1 MKRIATALFVTV
13 LLAGSLLAVPL
24 SATAEVSVGV
34 SVAIGPPPLP
44 YYPQPFS
51 PGINFIWA
59 PGYWAY
65 DPDGYYWVPGTWV
78 LAPAIGLLWTPGYW
92 GWRDGGYW
100 WNGGYWGHHVGFY
113 GGINYGY
120 GYGGHG
126 YNGGEWRGRSFYY
139 NRANSNV
146 DPDRIKHV
154 YGEPGSHEVQ
164 ADRVS
169 FNGGAGGIANHA
181 TPEEAAYANEHHS
194 PATSRQTKHAQKAMK
209 TAGQRFST
217 THARPDVAATER
229 PGNLNGSG
237 AVRRSAAGDAYE
249 YHPAARAGGRGQGG
263 QQRAAGAPHPPRG
276 GGGRPPR

>member
-1 MKRIATALFVTV
+1 MKRIAIALIFSA
-13 LLAGSLLAVPL
+13 LAASLLTVPL
-24 SATAEVSVGV
+24 SASAEVSVGV

-78 LAPAIGLLWTPGYW
+78 LAPAVGLLWTPGYW

-100 WNGGYWGHHVGFY
+100 WHRGYWGPHVGFY

-126 YNGGEWRGRSFYY
+126 YTGGEWRGHSFYY
-139 NRANSNV
+139 NRAASNV
-146 DPDRIKHV
+146 DPGRSRHV
-154 YGEPGSHEVQ
+154 YGQPGSGEVQ

-169 FNGGAGGIANHA
+169 YNGGAGGIAEHA
-181 TPEEAAYANEHHS
+181 TPEEESFAKEQHRAATN
-194 PATSRQTKHAQKAMK
+194 RQAKHAQKAMQ
-209 TAGQRFST
+209 ASGQRFST
-217 THARPDVAATER
+217 ANARPAVAATER
-229 PGNLNGSG
+229 PGKFSGSG
-237 AVRRSAAGDAYE
+237 AVTRNTTSNSYE
-249 YHPAARAGGRGQGG
+249 YHPAPRNAGRGQAG
-263 QQRAAGAPHPPRG
+263 QQRAPHPPRG
-276 GGGRPPR
+276 GGRPPHHR